1 MATTEKQRRKW
12 RKKQRKYYK
21 ENREAWNEYQREY
34 RKRRYAEDPGY
45 RARMREYARLR
56 RIAKKQADLH
66 TDL

>member
-1 MATTEKQRRKW
+1 MATTEKQRKQR

-21 ENREAWNEYQREY
+21 ENREAWNKYQREY
-34 RKRRYAEDPGY
+34 KKRRYAEDPVF

-56 RIAKKQADLH
+56 RLAKKQAELH